1 MSNAGAEFKDL
12 EVAIIKLDSTLK
24 KLDPEVDAIE
34 LSRITDKYVQ
44 GKEAYSAGPRISKM
58 MPSQLWDAVK

>member
-1 MSNAGAEFKDL
+1 
-12 EVAIIKLDSTLK
+12 VVIIKLDTTLK